1 MTSTTSIIVL
11 GDETKC
17 RLFQDGCVKMR
28 SDGGRCLVFSN
39 RRRLAPRIG
48 LSRDEASNDGHSF
61 STFLSLLTRDMILSS
76 QYCFLTS
83 LFCTLS
89 SGPAS
94 LGVAS
99 QPDSSSLQRLVSAE
113 GLRERRRNGLVVSEG
128 FGVSACRGMRL
139 CKTMVSRRFTEEWT
153 CHHLQVTVQ
162 ASSHRGCPTRYT
174 GQRSRLVGRKTE
186 LSSGKSNETTA

>member
-1 MTSTTSIIVL
+1 
-11 GDETKC
+11 
-17 RLFQDGCVKMR
+17 MR

-48 LSRDEASNDGHSF
+48 LSRDEASDDGHSF

-83 LFCTLS
+83 LFFALS

-99 QPDSSSLQRLVSAE
+99 QPDSSSQQRLVSAE
-113 GLRERRRNGLVVSEG
+113 GLRERRRNGLVLCEG
-128 FGVSACRGMRL
+128 FSISACRGMRL
-139 CKTMVSRRFTEEWT
+139 C
-153 CHHLQVTVQ
+153 
-162 ASSHRGCPTRYT
+162 
-174 GQRSRLVGRKTE
+174 
-186 LSSGKSNETTA
+186 